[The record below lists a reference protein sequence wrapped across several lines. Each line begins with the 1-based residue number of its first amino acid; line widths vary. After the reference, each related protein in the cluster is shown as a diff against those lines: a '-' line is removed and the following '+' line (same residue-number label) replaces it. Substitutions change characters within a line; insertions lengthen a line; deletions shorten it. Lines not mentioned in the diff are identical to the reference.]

1 MATQNFSDVLCSYGE
16 GRGFV
21 LPMTG
26 FAYGSLQKLA
36 GYAKPA
42 FGTVLVGSL
51 ALTGADK
58 LLESAL
64 LEIIPDSLLI
74 FTTGF

>member
-1 MATQNFSDVLCSYGE
+1 
-16 GRGFV
+16 
-21 LPMTG
+21 
-26 FAYGSLQKLA
+26 
-36 GYAKPA
+36 
-42 FGTVLVGSL
+42 L